1 VFANTDSN
9 DKIQKRSAHLAE
21 NPEFQA
27 LGVGPRMRLL
37 LLQRSQKYISGYECG
52 VVPVGSCASRG
63 VCEALSSLYFTVS
76 DPPRQQAL
84 DWYIQNS
91 CWIATCLC
99 GLSWR
104 AAGHLL
110 DFRLETKQDRQAVL
124 QELK

>member
-84 DWYIQNS
+84 DWYITEVVLDCYLFMWLILES
-91 CWIATCLC
+91 CR
-99 GLSWR
+99 SSP
-104 AAGHLL
+104 
-110 DFRLETKQDRQAVL
+110 
-124 QELK
+124 